1 MANFDFQKIESL
13 IGYEFKNKD
22 LLRQCF
28 THTSYANE
36 NKVKNNELL
45 EFFGDAIIQFV
56 VTEYLYEKHSGDE
69 GKLTNKRAKIVSKEP
84 LLNSVKQLG
93 LDSHILLG
101 RGQGKNFTQNEKL
114 FSSVYEALVAGIYYD
129 GGLSKVKK
137 FIKKTIIKDFEKSE
151 KQASLDDNNVKN
163 VIQEYV
169 QGKKLGVIKYQT
181 IQQTGP
187 AHCPEFVVAILL
199 NNQELARAKGSS
211 KKVAGATAARK
222 ALKILKQEGKKH

>member
-1 MANFDFQKIESL
+1 MTNFDFEKIESI
-13 IGYEFKNKD
+13 IGYKFKNKE

-36 NKVKNNELL
+36 HKEKNNELL

-56 VTEYLYEKHSGDE
+56 VTEYLCEKHLGDE
-69 GKLTNKRAKIVSKEP
+69 GKLTTKRAKIVSREP
-84 LLNSVKQLG
+84 LLNSVNKLG
-93 LDSHILLG
+93 LDNYILLG
-101 RGQGKNFTQNEKL
+101 RGQEKNFTQKEKL
-114 FSSVYEALVAGIYYD
+114 FSSLYEALVAGIYND
-129 GGLSKVKK
+129 GGLSQVKK
-137 FIKKTIIKDFEKSE
+137 FIKRTIIKDFEKSE
-151 KQASLDDNNVKN
+151 KQASLGDNNVKN
-163 VIQEYV
+163 FIQEYV
-169 QGKKLGVIKYQT
+169 QGNKLGVIKYQT